1 MTESIKKR
9 RKILLVDDDSMHNK
23 LVIGRLPADEFDV
36 IAVEDGTDLIGLIER
51 EKIELVLLDIFLKHE
66 SGLDLL
72 DTIRLKFQPNALPVL
87 MVTSNFEPDNIVA
100 GLNRGANDYLSKPIN
115 FAVAVAR
122 INTQLSILDLFRN
135 NFRHQQRDSINALI
149 VTINQEITAPI
160 SAAIGHLQAGIT
172 ANDLN
177 SMKAAEIEMNKLAN
191 LVRKINQILNA
202 NSITLTQNE
211 LGTTMVKLI

>member
-135 NFRHQQRDSINALI
+135 RWKNLYSFKN
-149 VTINQEITAPI
+149 
-160 SAAIGHLQAGIT
+160 
-172 ANDLN
+172 LN
-177 SMKAAEIEMNKLAN
+177 IFMI
-191 LVRKINQILNA
+191 
-202 NSITLTQNE
+202 
-211 LGTTMVKLI
+211 